1 MTSALSSICMPGDA
15 IVEDTEVGRA
25 HLLLGQC
32 MLTVSNPLFFFFCLG
47 PWFVGSTT
55 AAAPQRRFEE
65 LFSPQGQGWSKV
77 RVVLVSPGCVCHPL
91 GGVHGWGQRTKQGG
105 PALQELRASCS
116 RAALSCSFSPGPGA
130 LCLREEGC
138 QLCPCPLLGLWGDG
152 AAFCRRCMASRRS

>member
-1 MTSALSSICMPGDA
+1 MTCALSCICMPGDA

-25 HLLLGQC
+25 HLPLDQC
-32 MLTVSNPLFFFFCLG
+32 VLTVCNPLFFFLG

-65 LFSPQGQGWSKV
+65 LLSPQGQGWSKV
-77 RVVLVSPGCVCHPL
+77 SVVLVSPGCVCRPL

-130 LCLREEGC
+130 VCLREEGC
-138 QLCPCPLLGLWGDG
+138 QLCPRPLLGLRGDG
-152 AAFCRRCMASRRS
+152 AGFCRRCTASRRS

>member
-1 MTSALSSICMPGDA
+1 MTSVLSSICMPGDA

-25 HLLLGQC
+25 HLPLGQC
-32 MLTVSNPLFFFFCLG
+32 MLTVSNPFFFFCLG

-91 GGVHGWGQRTKQGG
+91 GGVHGWGQDQAGR
-105 PALQELRASCS
+105 
-116 RAALSCSFSPGPGA
+116 
-130 LCLREEGC
+130 
-138 QLCPCPLLGLWGDG
+138 PCPAGTQDFLQQGSPQL
-152 AAFCRRCMASRRS
+152 FFFPRSWCPLSKGGRLPAVPLSPVGVVG